1 MYSESD
7 VIALYQA
14 YVVVRYLLCQ
24 RKNPLTRRQ
33 KWLLIARLL
42 DALEEDYR
50 RVYPDDNPPFE
61 DGFEESIRKLMME
74 EG

>member
-1 MYSESD
+1 M
-7 VIALYQA
+7 
-14 YVVVRYLLCQ
+14 RYLLGQ

-50 RVYPDDNPPFE
+50 KIYPDDIPPFE
-61 DGFEESIRKLMME
+61 DGFEESLRKLIIDRSDLSP
-74 EG
+74 GPGPSDRL